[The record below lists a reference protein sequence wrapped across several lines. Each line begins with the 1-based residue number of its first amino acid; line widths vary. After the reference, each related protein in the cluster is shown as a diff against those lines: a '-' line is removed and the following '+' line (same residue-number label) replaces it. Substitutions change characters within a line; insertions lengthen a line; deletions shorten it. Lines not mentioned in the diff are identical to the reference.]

1 MILAHAYPQTCGRTL
16 YCSIQPTA
24 WSYDSPARGGLQ
36 YKPSYEG
43 DIIPKRGQYIFY
55 LIKIGVITLE
65 NKRQTSYKEV
75 KIGGTLYRV
84 TSVFTGEKDLA
95 KTLEQLAIRK
105 VMAEKNA
112 S

>member
-1 MILAHAYPQTCGRTL
+1 M
-16 YCSIQPTA
+16 
-24 WSYDSPARGGLQ
+24 
-36 YKPSYEG
+36 
-43 DIIPKRGQYIFY
+43 
-55 LIKIGVITLE
+55 E
-65 NKRQTSYKEV
+65 NKQQTSYKEV

>member
-1 MILAHAYPQTCGRTL
+1 M
-16 YCSIQPTA
+16 
-24 WSYDSPARGGLQ
+24 
-36 YKPSYEG
+36 
-43 DIIPKRGQYIFY
+43 
-55 LIKIGVITLE
+55 E

-95 KTLEQLAIRK
+95 KTLGQLAIRK

>member
-1 MILAHAYPQTCGRTL
+1 MLFEN
-16 YCSIQPTA
+16 TA
-24 WSYDSPARGGLQ
+24 VRSYDSPARGGLQ
-36 YKPSYEG
+36 HILFIL
-43 DIIPKRGQYIFY
+43 DFN
-55 LIKIGVITLE
+55 KIGVITLE
-65 NKRQTSYKEV
+65 NKQQTSYKEV

-95 KTLEQLAIRK
+95 KRQ